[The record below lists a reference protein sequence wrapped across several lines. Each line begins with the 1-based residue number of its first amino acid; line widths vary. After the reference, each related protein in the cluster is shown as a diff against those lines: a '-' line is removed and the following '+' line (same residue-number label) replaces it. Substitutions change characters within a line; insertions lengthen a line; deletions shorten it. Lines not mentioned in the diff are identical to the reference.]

1 MYGLDIIQVV
11 LCNATECK
19 GIRQTTMQC
28 DVSKLFSK
36 WHTYLYGYWI
46 LSHLTCAVPV
56 SGERFQ
62 SCHLAPVRGFSAVKS
77 SDFEIAHCEFAGFF
91 VCGQKRLLGV
101 PHCWKAH
108 FAWDGLTLAL
118 FQRAAEQFKCNH
130 SCLFER
136 TVCFLGGRC
145 ISRLPKLM
153 LQLVQ
158 FFLPCLFVRLLAPW
172 YPARYLW
179 FAFCTKSTFLILRG
193 WNISMPRS
201 GRRARPGYFKIFRAC
216 WIGVED
222 CWGFASDAH
231 PETAVGSDAVHAAT
245 RASLEGRSGWG
256 QIQHLQVITTE
267 FSFNQDGFR
276 FQDDYRTNIR

>member
-153 LQLVQ
+153 L
-158 FFLPCLFVRLLAPW
+158 LL
-172 YPARYLW
+172 RNTLTYL
-179 FAFCTKSTFLILRG
+179 
-193 WNISMPRS
+193 
-201 GRRARPGYFKIFRAC
+201 
-216 WIGVED
+216 D
-222 CWGFASDAH
+222 
-231 PETAVGSDAVHAAT
+231 AVGAVFFALPVCAF
-245 RASLEGRSGWG
+245 ACSMISSAVSLVCFL
-256 QIQHLQVITTE
+256 H
-267 FSFNQDGFR
+267 
-276 FQDDYRTNIR
+276 